1 MIMAKI
7 NLNQVKHLQ
16 FLKYFEISKRII
28 TMKIKRFWI
37 VTFGGV
43 NLILTNLL
51 SWKLLR
57 SFPYLVSRLGAE
69 IQLSWVLND
78 TNNNS
83 NPITCKDKNKKARG
97 NNFEIWLVRKII
109 AAIKQN
115 IDLMKKGYN
124 NHLKLLSDMIFY
136 VPCEGYLFL
145 EIMLYV
151 SLIIII
157 A

>member
-1 MIMAKI
+1 M
-7 NLNQVKHLQ
+7 NTNSYSFHLEFNFVWLNIPKVRIVKNERQ
-16 FLKYFEISKRII
+16 
-28 TMKIKRFWI
+28 
-37 VTFGGV
+37 TFGGV
-43 NLILTNLL
+43 NLIWTNLL
-51 SWKLLR
+51 SLNYLR
-57 SFPYLVSRLGAE
+57 SFPYLVSRLGKE

-78 TNNNS
+78 TNNNT
-83 NPITCKDKNKKARG
+83 NPITCIDKNKKARG

-151 SLIIII
+151 FI
-157 A
+157 